1 MTHEGQETGSAGDTE
16 LGQLS
21 VSSYNG
27 SLGGQQTLLR
37 PEGGKGREKKNPP
50 SGWDEDEAACPWGPC
65 PLFHPSWEGTMTSPC
80 NPNPARPGQIR
91 PDVCLR
97 SRRPLAPT
105 VEDGPEECFQAQ
117 AAVTV
122 PELCEEVKE

>member
-1 MTHEGQETGSAGDTE
+1 MKGRKQARPETQSSASLACLLTMDHLVDNKHF
-16 LGQLS
+16 LGQK
-21 VSSYNG
+21 
-27 SLGGQQTLLR
+27 
-37 PEGGKGREKKNPP
+37 EGKEGKKNPP

-65 PLFHPSWEGTMTSPC
+65 PLFHPSWEGTMTSSC

-105 VEDGPEECFQAQ
+105 VEDGPEEYFQAQ